1 MCPPGFDM
9 RRVCKI
15 PRVRLPD
22 GPGKMKVEKEYQS
35 IFRKEFK
42 CGDF

>member
-1 MCPPGFDM
+1 M
-9 RRVCKI
+9 RRVRRI
-15 PRVRLPD
+15 ARVRLPD
-22 GPGKMKVEKEYQS
+22 GSGKMKVEKEYQS